1 MKILILGG
9 GVSGIAA
16 KRLADLLGF
25 ENEVVSDKD
34 GKVIDFADVELL
46 VVSPG
51 VGETSP
57 ILQAALKL
65 EIEVISELEFGFRHL
80 PKAVQLLSITGT
92 NGKTTTTEL
101 TTHILQ
107 GLGKNACFAGNIGLP
122 LSDVAADLIEGKIA
136 ENLVVAV
143 EVSSFQL
150 ERVRDYSSQAAVIL
164 NVESDHLNRYHGSFE
179 LYRETKLKIFDGVA
193 DKQNCFWGFTSPDY
207 REKFISVKN
216 DEIFY
221 CGNKLFN
228 YSELKIKG
236 EHNLEN
242 LVAALELTASVCLP
256 KEMTSQELKNLVKSF
271 NSGRHRLENVENS
284 LGLTVINDSKATN
297 SASTI
302 AAIKSVAEEGKCN
315 IRLILGGLDK
325 DMDFSPLRDY
335 MKFVKKSYLI
345 GEAQNKFYQ
354 LLSDIVDCEK
364 FSDFEVMVKTI
375 KQESNPTDIILFS
388 PACASMDMFLNYKDR
403 GDRFIA
409 LIQAE

>member
-179 LYRETKLKIFDGVA
+179 LYRQTKLKIFDGVA

-207 REKFISVKN
+207 REKLISVKN

-284 LGLTVINDSKATN
+284 LGITVINDSKATN

-375 KQESNPTDIILFS
+375 KQESNSTDIILFS

>member
-193 DKQNCFWGFTSPDY
+193 DKENCFWGFTSPDY
-207 REKFISVKN
+207 REKLISVKN

-256 KEMTSQELKNLVKSF
+256 KEMTSQELKNSVKSF
-271 NSGRHRLENVENS
+271 SAGRHRLENVENS

>member
-34 GKVIDFADVELL
+34 GKVIDFAAVELL

-51 VGETSP
+51 VGEASP

-179 LYRETKLKIFDGVA
+179 LYRQTKLKIFDGVA

-207 REKFISVKN
+207 REKLINVKN

-364 FSDFEVMVKTI
+364 FADFEVMVKTI
-375 KQESNPTDIILFS
+375 KQESNPTEIILFS